1 MRTCSNGS
9 IWDIWSYSCST
20 SNTIKKLDLTFLS
33 KSQNVFNASSEIRC
47 KSSEVGCLNGGSCVE
62 YNNEQKCSCTEHFTG
77 EFCESDINT
86 FDLFHQILFG
96 NFSINEYKVKIREE
110 NVSTDI
116 SYYDKY
122 KEKLDSNTYQALID
136 YLSLYEK
143 NDIRFDTLLTTLLE
157 DVLDNMYP
165 DAKYLSTFQ
174 AREQKILE
182 IVNIIP
188 SLVSYAKYSFEG
200 REKLFSE
207 YVNILDKLVKALNT
221 TGDPIKF
228 GIEAT
233 KYQKLTHLFLNKTVQ
248 ARISQSL
255 SIKFNDYEVKKG
267 IEKQSNLTLLNALK
281 LFNLLEKFQAA
292 IEKEGKSNSNILNMT
307 IGESK
312 LPESIQV
319 VNLFNEINKSDTSTW
334 DSLVN
339 FGFWYIT
346 NLFSTG
352 NPF

>member
-1 MRTCSNGS
+1 M
-9 IWDIWSYSCST
+9 
-20 SNTIKKLDLTFLS
+20 FLPKVTAS
-33 KSQNVFNASSEIRC
+33 FNVSSQIRC
-47 KSSEVGCLNGGSCVE
+47 KSTEFRCLNGGSCVE
-62 YNNEQKCSCTEHFTG
+62 YNNEQKCACTEQFTG

-96 NFSINEYKVKIREE
+96 NFSISEYKDKIKED
-110 NVSTDI
+110 NLTTDI

-143 NDIRFDTLLTTLLE
+143 NDIRYDTLLTALLE
-157 DVLDNMYP
+157 DILDNMYP
-165 DAKYLSTFQ
+165 DAKYLTTFK
-174 AREQKILE
+174 ASEQKIVE
-182 IVNIIP
+182 IIKMIP

-207 YVNILDKLVKALNT
+207 YVNILEKLVIALNT

-228 GIEAT
+228 GKEAT

-255 SIKFNDYEVKKG
+255 SIKFSDYEVKKG
-267 IEKQSNLTLLNALK
+267 FEKQSNLTMLNAMK
-281 LFNLLEKFQAA
+281 LLDLFENFQASV
-292 IEKEGKSNSNILNMT
+292 EKEKKSNKNILNVK

-312 LPESIQV
+312 LKESVQV
-319 VNLFNEINKSDTSTW
+319 VQLLNEINKSDTSIW

-346 NLFSTG
+346 NLFSSG
-352 NPF
+352 NTF